1 MDSEKLHQKVWEV
14 CRECGIKD
22 FPFDCIAILEH
33 YGFKIFTYERARYL
47 CPELYVLCRDMS
59 DDAFSDKVLK
69 VILYND
75 SLCIQRIRFSLM
87 HELGHYILGHN
98 IKSKEF
104 EREADAFAANLLAPE
119 AVIKYQGF
127 YSAPSLSNY
136 FGISIA
142 AANYVMMNMKM
153 RSFWSLDRYEAKL
166 LASLYPS
173 SSRIYFNESGN
184 VACVRLGNVH
194 YSINGKSDIY
204 G

>member
-22 FPFDCIAILEH
+22 FPFDCISILEH
-33 YGFKIFTYERARYL
+33 YSFKIFTYERARYL

-98 IKSKEF
+98 IKSKEI

-127 YSAPSLSNY
+127 YTAPSLSSY

-166 LASLYPS
+166 LAYLYPK
-173 SSRIYFNESGN
+173 SSRIHFNKNGN

-194 YSINGKSDIY
+194 YSVNG
-204 G
+204 

>member
-22 FPFDCIAILEH
+22 FPFDCISILEH
-33 YGFKIFTYERARYL
+33 YSFKIFTYERARYL

-69 VILYND
+69 VVLYND

-98 IKSKEF
+98 IKSKEI

-127 YSAPSLSNY
+127 YTAPSLSSY

-166 LASLYPS
+166 LAYLYPK
-173 SSRIYFNESGN
+173 SSRIHFNKNGN

-194 YSINGKSDIY
+194 YSVNG
-204 G
+204 

>member
-14 CRECGIKD
+14 CRECGIVD
-22 FPFDCIAILEH
+22 FPFDCVAILEH

-87 HELGHYILGHN
+87 HEPGHYILGHN

-127 YSAPSLSNY
+127 YSTVTSTRTAHISGHDEMLEYLHVSMTDISTVMWIKSLW
-136 FGISIA
+136 
-142 AANYVMMNMKM
+142 
-153 RSFWSLDRYEAKL
+153 R
-166 LASLYPS
+166 
-173 SSRIYFNESGN
+173 FNKYT
-184 VACVRLGNVH
+184 L
-194 YSINGKSDIY
+194 
-204 G
+204 